1 MNCTNWI
8 WSSTEAEMEMRQI
21 TDIQREIYRQLAING
36 SYLTDSTPGSVLYS
50 LTRSFAAAALAGDQ
64 LLFDLSQDFFLSTA
78 RGERLDHRAAE
89 YGVFRRQA
97 TYAQGYVLVRPREGD
112 LVLGRGAVFI
122 EPIRGTQFLST
133 LNREITIPE
142 EVEVKVPVVAARPG
156 KEGNLPAG
164 TRLILTD
171 EMDAEGKVGLAV
183 EVTVGISRNL
193 QGEVTGQIIG
203 GADEESDEQ
212 LRTRVRK
219 QLLTRN
225 SCTEEV
231 ILNLLYGD
239 HRVNWATVHIPF
251 PGHTQVW
258 VELGVSD
265 VEPVLNDLT
274 NLVNQVRPVGT
285 SLSVH
290 QIYTSFVDFE
300 VHFSETPSTD
310 FNILNKAVEDVLWS
324 YCYGLKYQEPLRRS
338 SLIYL
343 LKQIDQAK
351 FLRLAQPETDLQPP
365 LRTALRPGS
374 IKVRHSLQ

>member
-1 MNCTNWI
+1 
-8 WSSTEAEMEMRQI
+8 MEMRQV
-21 TDIQREIYRQLAING
+21 TDVQREIYRQLALNG
-36 SYLTDSTPGSVLYS
+36 SYLTDRTPGSVLYS

-78 RGERLDHRAAE
+78 RGERLDYRAAE

-97 TYAQGYVLVRPREGD
+97 TYAHGYVLVRPREGD
-112 LVLGRGAVFI
+112 FVLRKGTVFI

-133 LNREITIPE
+133 LDRELTIPE

-156 KEGNLPAG
+156 REGNLAAG
-164 TRLILTD
+164 TRLILPTG
-171 EMDAEGKVGLAV
+171 MDNELALAV

-193 QGEVTGQIIG
+193 QGEVTGQITG

-212 LRTRVRK
+212 LRTRARR

-265 VEPVLNDLT
+265 VAPVLNDLT

-285 SLSVH
+285 SISVH
-290 QIYTSFVDFE
+290 QIYTSFVEFE
-300 VHFSETPSTD
+300 VHFSETPDTD
-310 FNILNKAVEDVLWS
+310 FNILNKAVEDVIWG

-343 LKQIDQAK
+343 LKQINQAK
-351 FLRLAQPETDLQPP
+351 FLKLTKPETDIQPP

-374 IKVRHSLQ
+374 IQVRHSLQ